1 MTKKVLEILC
11 LGLHFV
17 GEIEAQSRDE
27 GVRARRWG
35 GAWRAV

>member
-17 GEIEAQSRDE
+17 GEIEARSRDE
-27 GVRARRWG
+27 GVRG
-35 GAWRAV
+35 GRYTGEERAV

>member
-17 GEIEAQSRDE
+17 GEQGVRDKGA

-35 GAWRAV
+35 GVWRAV